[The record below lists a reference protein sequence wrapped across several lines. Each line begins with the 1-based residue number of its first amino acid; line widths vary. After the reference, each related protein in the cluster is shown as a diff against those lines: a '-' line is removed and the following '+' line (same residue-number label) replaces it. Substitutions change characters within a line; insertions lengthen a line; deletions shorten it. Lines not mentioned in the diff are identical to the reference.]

1 MRTWTFGR
9 KIAVGFLIAA
19 IAVVVNG
26 VTGYRSA
33 QAVSEANR
41 WVSHSQEVRRDIA
54 ELMLQLVNAE
64 TGQRGYV
71 ITGKEAFL
79 DPYNGAAD
87 ACQRAYRRLRD
98 LTSDNPNQQRRL
110 DELKPALDAKL
121 AELKMVI
128 DQRRGSFET
137 ASATIAAG
145 TGKDAME
152 TVRRLVKDMDDDAAR
167 LLTER
172 QRDLASATET
182 TQSIIRWGS
191 VAGLALTIL
200 IGWFISTSLSK
211 QVTRSVRDIQSS
223 ATELQ
228 TAANQQA
235 SGASEQATAMSEIAT
250 TIRELLVTSQQI
262 AESAQRV
269 SAIATQTATNA
280 STGSATVARGSA
292 AIGSVRKQVDL
303 IVGHMTEL
311 SSKAQQVGSVLDIVF
326 ELAEQTNILAIN
338 ATIEAAG
345 AGESGRRFGVVAD
358 EIRKLADRVATATK
372 EIRAMIDGVR
382 SAVNTTVMATE
393 AGSKSVDQGAAQVS
407 EMATSF
413 GHIAGLVTTTTDA
426 AREIELST
434 KQQATAVEQVNAAIG
449 NIAQASKETEASTTQ
464 TLTTAAQLASLSR
477 EMLRL
482 VQSDAAH

>member
-9 KIAVGFLIAA
+9 KIAVGFIISA
-19 IAVVVNG
+19 IVLVVIG
-26 VTGYRSA
+26 VTGYRNA
-33 QAVSEANR
+33 QAVTEGNR
-41 WVSHSQEVRRDIA
+41 SVVHTQSVRRAIA
-54 ELMLQLVNAE
+54 DLMLELVNAE
-64 TGQRGYV
+64 TGQRGFV
-71 ITGKEAFL
+71 ITGKDVFL
-79 DPYNGAAD
+79 EPYNAAVGAT
-87 ACQRAYRRLRD
+87 QRAYTTLREI
-98 LTSDNPNQQRRL
+98 TSDNPNQQRRL
-110 DELKPALDAKL
+110 DELKPAMDAKL

-128 DQRRGSFET
+128 DQRRGNFE
-137 ASATIAAG
+137 AAAATINAG
-145 TGKDAME
+145 TGREAMD
-152 TVRRLVKDMDDDAAR
+152 TVRRLVKDMDDEEAR
-167 LLTER
+167 LLDVR
-172 QRDLASATET
+172 QRDAESATST
-182 TQSIIRWGS
+182 TMAVILWGS
-191 VAGLALTIL
+191 VGGLIVTIL
-200 IGWFISTSLSK
+200 IGWFIATTLSK

-269 SAIATQTATNA
+269 SAIATQTATTA
-280 STGSATVARGSA
+280 STGAATVTRGST
-292 AIGSVRKQVDL
+292 AIASVRKQVDL

-311 SSKAQQVGSVLDIVF
+311 SSKAQQVGVVLDIVF

-358 EIRKLADRVATATK
+358 EIRKLADRVTAATK

-393 AGSKSVDQGAAQVS
+393 AGSKSVDAGAAQVG

-434 KQQATAVEQVNAAIG
+434 KQQATAVEQVNSAIG
-449 NIAQASKETEASTTQ
+449 NMAQAAKETEASTTQ

-477 EMLRL
+477 EILRL
-482 VQSDAAH
+482 VQSDSAH